1 MLSLD
6 NHNIWGYA
14 NIPRE
19 GIGKTGRFVSKTT
32 IDIPLKN
39 EYNNTDT
46 LCGIMLFCRVSGYTK
61 ESNL

>member
-1 MLSLD
+1 M
-6 NHNIWGYA
+6 WGYT
-14 NIPRE
+14 NNPVG
-19 GIGKTGRFVSKTT
+19 GIQKTRGFVSKTT
-32 IDIPLKN
+32 IDFLAGN